1 MPKYT
6 QATRHMAISTPLGD
20 DKLLLVRFRAVE
32 QLGRLFEFEA
42 ECQSEQLKIDFN
54 KLVGQNVTVRVEQTG
69 TLKAAGAEPQR
80 YFNGFVSRVTQTGYW
95 GALAQYRLTIVPQM
109 WFLTRASN
117 CRIFQKISVP
127 DLIEKILTDNG
138 MEKPERGLSATYAK
152 REYVV
157 QYRETDFNFIS
168 RLMEEEGISYFF
180 KHENGKHTV
189 VLADSAA
196 ASKDTPG
203 YGMIPFVP
211 VHEDK
216 SRGETIQEII
226 IEQEVQP
233 GEYAVN
239 DFDFTKVNT
248 KLLAKAQIGRS
259 HEQSKFAMFD
269 YPGEYD
275 KQPDGQALAKV
286 RLEELQVGHEVIRG
300 RGDARGIVVGGTMKV
315 VEHDALDDKQ
325 LLVTGTVIHAE
336 TDEYG
341 SQNAGATAA
350 RNYSVAFTAMRT
362 ELGSFRP
369 ARITPR
375 PIIAGPQTAI
385 VVGKAGL
392 EIDTDEWGRVK
403 LQFHWDRYSKGDENS
418 SCWVRV
424 SQAWAGKKWGWMSI
438 PRIGQEVIVE
448 FLEGDP
454 DRPIVTGRVYNNEN
468 PPPYDPKS
476 MPTITTFKSST
487 SKGGSGFNELR
498 FEDKKGEEQIFIHAE
513 KNLDI
518 RVKNDRFETIGDD
531 RHLHVKNKKFEK
543 VDADSHVT
551 IGGNLFVKIG
561 TDLHEKVDKKE
572 AREVAE
578 SKSLKV
584 SGDVIEEFMQNQS
597 TVVKSNHYLKA
608 DNIVIEGLTNVTVKV
623 GQSYIAIE
631 SGGIKIGTTGNI
643 ELESTGDTKVKAT
656 GNFKAE
662 ATANAEIKG
671 TAGAK
676 IESTATC
683 DVKGMV
689 TNVKADTALT
699 VKGAIT
705 NVG

>member
-1 MPKYT
+1 MAKYT
-6 QATRHMAISTPLGD
+6 QKTRHMAISTPLGE

-42 ECQSEQLKIDFN
+42 ECQSEDKQIDFN

-69 TLKAAGAEPQR
+69 VYKAAGLEPHR
-80 YFNGFVSRVTQTGYW
+80 YFNGFVSRVAQTGYW
-95 GALAQYRLTIVPQM
+95 GALGRYRLSIVPQM
-109 WFLTRASN
+109 WLLTRASN
-117 CRIFQKISVP
+117 CRIFQKTSVP
-127 DLIEKILTDNG
+127 DLVEKILTDNG
-138 MEKPERGLSATYAK
+138 MEKPERGLSGSYEK

-168 RLMEEEGISYFF
+168 RLLEEEGIYYFF
-180 KHENGKHTV
+180 KHENGKHTM

-203 YGMIPFVP
+203 YEKIKFDPGD
-211 VHEDK
+211 HDK
-216 SRGETIQEII
+216 SRGEVIQELIA
-226 IEQEVQP
+226 EQEIQP

-248 KLLAKAQIGRS
+248 ALLAKAKVSRE
-259 HEQSKFAMFD
+259 HEQSKFAMYD

-275 KQPDGQALAKV
+275 QQPGGESLAKV

-300 RGDARGIVVGGTMKV
+300 RSDARGILVGGTMKIM
-315 VEHDALDDKQ
+315 EHDPLSEKQ
-325 LLVTGTVIHAE
+325 LLVTGAVVQAE

-341 SQNAGATAA
+341 SQGSSGGGA
-350 RNYSVAFTAMRT
+350 RNFSVAFTAMRT
-362 ELGSFRP
+362 ELGNFRP

-385 VVGKAGL
+385 VVGKTGL

-403 LQFHWDRYSKGDENS
+403 LQFHWDRYSKADENS

-438 PRIGQEVIVE
+438 PRIGQEVVVE

-454 DRPIVTGRVYNNEN
+454 DRPLVTGRVYNNEN
-468 PPPYDPKS
+468 PPPYDPKA

-498 FEDKKGEEQIFIHAE
+498 FEDKKDEEQIFIHAQ

-518 RVKNDRFETIGDD
+518 RVKNDRFETIEDD
-531 RHLHVKNKKFEK
+531 RHLHVKNKKYEK

-551 IGGNLFVKIG
+551 VGGSVFVKID
-561 TDLHEKVDKKE
+561 TDLHENVLKKE
-572 AREVAE
+572 AREIGE

-584 SGDVIEEFMQNQS
+584 TGDVIEEFMKNQS

-608 DNIVIEGLTNVTVKV
+608 DNIVIEGLSNVTVKV

-631 SGGIKIGTTGNI
+631 AGGIKIGTTGNI
-643 ELESTGDTKVKAT
+643 ELESTGDTKIKAT

-676 IESTATC
+676 LESTAMC
-683 DVKGMV
+683 DVKGLQASLKGDAMV
-689 TNVKADTALT
+689 T
-699 VKGAIT
+699 VKGGVT
-705 NVG
+705 MVG